1 MLEHIITNSTVTP
14 LPFFIRGTIQEKI
27 QGVFGGGGG
36 EKDNKIQLLFLQ
48 PLFIF
53 VMQSS
58 AALLYAIQL
67 LEDRWQKYLI
77 IHSLW
82 KLTSLSA
89 EVKTCENI

>member
-14 LPFFIRGTIQEKI
+14 LPFFIRGTIQEKN
-27 QGVFGGGGG
+27 QGVFWGR

-58 AALLYAIQL
+58 AVLLYAIQL